1 MISSEWRRLPPKL
14 QSRLGEYQ
22 KVVPVPLAKLANEI
36 GLKVLAATLPA
47 GVSGELRPSQGEFVV
62 KVNRHDSKAR
72 QRFTVAH
79 EIAHFLLH
87 RDHIGEGIR
96 DDALYRSMLS
106 DAREAEA
113 NRLAADLLMPIAV
126 LKAANEKALRDGES
140 DVTGRLA
147 KEFGVSEAAMKI
159 RLEQLRGLA

>member
-1 MISSEWRRLPPKL
+1 MFSSEWQRLSPELK
-14 QSRLGEYQ
+14 SRLHELQ
-22 KVVPVPLAKLANEI
+22 KAAPIPLGKLANEM
-36 GLKVLAATLPA
+36 GLKVLSATLPA
-47 GVSGELRPSQGEFVV
+47 GVSGELRPDQGKFVV

-87 RDHIGEGIR
+87 KDHIGDGIR

-113 NRLAADLLMPIAV
+113 NRLAADLLMPMALLKPAYERARQDGAV
-126 LKAANEKALRDGES
+126 DFSA
-140 DVTGRLA
+140 RLA
-147 KEFGVSEAAMKI
+147 QEFGVSEAAMKI
-159 RLEQLRGLA
+159 RLEQLAGSA